1 MNMTKY
7 KCTTNSMQYAHHSV
21 SNQNPKSKSNPKS
34 QALIDITNKDTM
46 EAPPPRSIDGIRA
59 RRTGG
64 KKGPKKYRKYHRS
77 PKSKQQQGMPGF
89 SKGFAYIAKGLR
101 GAFEALR

>member
-1 MNMTKY
+1 MNMIKY

-21 SNQNPKSKSNPKS
+21 SNQNPKSKSNSKS
-34 QALIDITNKDTM
+34 QTLIDITNKDTM
-46 EAPPPRSIDGIRA
+46 EAPPPHSIDGIRA
-59 RRTGG
+59 RTGG
-64 KKGPKKYRKYHRS
+64 KKVPKKYRKYHRS

-89 SKGFAYIAKGLR
+89 SKGFVDIAKGLR